1 MRVVSVRAKW
11 RTPLWATQ
19 VLCLL
24 LVLTGLT
31 VPSAAAQDQKRQDSW
46 RIDLSGPE
54 AERGNVASRPDGIT
68 VENSRART
76 PSVRGASH
84 AVYTSP
90 GRSLGRQLTAFTVLT
105 EAELPTGTKVQTEIR
120 GSNHPGAWTQ
130 WRAIGDA
137 GAVRLPQ
144 AVSLLQV
151 RLTLLGVPGGA
162 SPTVHAVTVAAAA
175 EQPAPQQT
183 PENGLS
189 AAASGPTYRLF
200 ATREGLTGQTTA
212 NGHVIQPRDH
222 FVALPSRR
230 MLAVNGGHEYQV
242 RLCYQGRCETA
253 PVWDVGPWNTRDD
266 YWNPPAQR
274 EMWRDLPQGTPEAQ
288 AAYQNGYNGGLDEF
302 GRRAAN
308 PAGIDVADGT
318 FWDGLGMTDNGWV
331 DVTFMPDSGGGG
343 SATVTAWAEANVRSC
358 ASTSCEA
365 KSKVYPG
372 ESYPAECWVVGQS
385 VTAEGVTNDKWVR
398 LPLNAGGVGY
408 VSGIYLKGDET
419 GGVTTRCP

>member
-1 MRVVSVRAKW
+1 MRVASVRAKW
-11 RTPLWATQ
+11 RTPLCRAQ

-31 VPSAAAQDQKRQDSW
+31 APPAAAQDSNRQNSW

-54 AERGNVASRPDGIT
+54 ADRGNVARRPDGIT
-68 VENSRART
+68 VKDSRSRT
-76 PSVRGASH
+76 PSEPGAY

-90 GRSLGRQLTAFTVLT
+90 DRSLGRRLTAFTVHT
-105 EAELPTGTKVQTEIR
+105 EAEVPTGTRVGTEIR
-120 GSNHPGAWTQ
+120 GSNHPGTWTQ
-130 WRAIGDA
+130 WRATGGA

-151 RLTLLGVPGGA
+151 RLTLHGVPGGPA
-162 SPTVHAVTVAAAA
+162 PTVHTVTVTAAA

-183 PENGLS
+183 PQNGMS

-242 RLCYQGRCETA
+242 RLCYKGRCETA

-266 YWNPPAQR
+266 YWNPSSQR

-288 AAYQNGYNGGLDEF
+288 AAYLNGYNGGLDEF

-318 FWDGLGMTDNGWV
+318 FWDGLGMTDNDWV
-331 DVTFMPDSGGGG
+331 DVTFMP
-343 SATVTAWAEANVRSC
+343 
-358 ASTSCEA
+358 
-365 KSKVYPG
+365 
-372 ESYPAECWVVGQS
+372 
-385 VTAEGVTNDKWVR
+385 
-398 LPLNAGGVGY
+398 
-408 VSGIYLKGDET
+408 
-419 GGVTTRCP
+419 